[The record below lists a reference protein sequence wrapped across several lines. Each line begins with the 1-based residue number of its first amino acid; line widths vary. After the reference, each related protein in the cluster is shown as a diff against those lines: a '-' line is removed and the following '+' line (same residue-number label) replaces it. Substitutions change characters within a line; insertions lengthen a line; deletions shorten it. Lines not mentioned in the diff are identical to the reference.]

1 MARKEE
7 VMRLAK
13 RISRGE
19 RGKVE
24 IPLRSWKARPMRRRT
39 TWAILEIRRW
49 RRNYDRVSTCGWS
62 VI

>member
-19 RGKVE
+19 RGKADT
-24 IPLRSWKARPMRRRT
+24 PFRSWKASPMRRRT
-39 TWAILEIRRW
+39 TWAMLEIRRW
-49 RRNYDRVSTCGWS
+49 RRNCDVVSAEFDLS
-62 VI
+62 